1 MDEVS
6 FECLPAPFQATYRL
20 VSELGLDPIV
30 AQTLVRRGL
39 GEPADARRFLASDEV
54 HPPSAFEGI
63 DEACSLVEKHV
74 AGGSRIVVHGDYDA
88 DGVCSTA
95 ILVGVLRQM
104 GADAGW
110 FIPGRR
116 EDGYGLASG
125 TVERL
130 AGDGVGLVITA
141 DCGIT
146 SVEEVQQAREMG
158 LDVVVTDHHRERAD
172 GLAPDCPIVHPRHS
186 GYPFEELCAAAVAQ
200 KFASR
205 LRERAGLAAPALDEM
220 DLVAIAT
227 VADCVPLVGE
237 NRRIVR
243 EGLAALA
250 ATRRPGLRSLMRVS
264 GADPGA
270 IDEQTIGFRLAP
282 RINAAGRVERAD
294 PAVEMLLTEEDDVA
308 ERCAAE
314 LDGLN
319 AERRHIETRIRFEAE
334 SQISAAGP
342 QPGYVLASA
351 EWHPGVIG
359 ITASRLSERHGRP
372 VVLIALQG
380 ETGTGSGRSVPG
392 FDLLAA
398 LDASSEALLRHGGH
412 AAAAGC
418 TVSAVEVERFRQLF
432 VEACR
437 CELGDEPTARQV
449 RVDAVSSPGSMTLET
464 ATALGELAPFGI
476 GNERPVIML
485 PGVRLADSRT
495 MGEGRHL
502 RCSIQAGSRKAAAVL
517 FGSGSLPPAADGI
530 ADVACTLEV
539 NRWQGRE
546 EPRVLI
552 DGIAPAAHPRAPV
565 VGQPDDEG
573 EAIIESI
580 RTPFPTEAAD
590 VREGDERRR
599 MIDSRG
605 LDPMSVAASL
615 GACGE
620 RTLLVTRDAHRLRR
634 RFEGLRVGVDIA
646 SFSSLRADP
655 GLAAPYDHL
664 VAVDPP
670 LAEADARLLEAGRST
685 QFSHL
690 AWSRAELRSIIDELQ
705 REQDLRAAMVDVYRA
720 ARQRPDAPVA
730 EIIAAGDPDRPA
742 ELCVLIAGVLEEIG
756 VAEITRDG
764 SLVLLDGAEADLER
778 SELRRR
784 HAVLVQE
791 RLQWL
796 SGQQRIAA

>member
-6 FECLPAPFQATYRL
+6 FDCPPAPFEATYRL
-20 VSELGLDPIV
+20 VSELGVDPIV

-39 GEPADARRFLASDEV
+39 EKPDAARRFLACDEE
-54 HPPSAFEGI
+54 HPASAFEGI
-63 DEACSLVEKHV
+63 DEACALVEQHV
-74 AGGSRIVVHGDYDA
+74 AAGSRIVVHGDYDA

-95 ILVGVLRQM
+95 ILVGVLREM

-130 AGDGVGLVITA
+130 AADGAGLVITA

-146 SVEEVQQAREMG
+146 SVDEVALAHGLG

-172 GLAPDCPIVHPRHS
+172 GLTPDCPIVHPRHS
-186 GYPFEELCAAAVAQ
+186 GYPFEDLCAAAVAQ
-200 KFASR
+200 KFASH
-205 LRERAGLAAPALDEM
+205 LRDRAGLAAPALDEL

-243 EGLAALA
+243 DGLRALA

-294 PAVEMLLTEEDDVA
+294 PAVELLLTADDDVA

-314 LDGLN
+314 LDTLN

-342 QPGYVLASA
+342 QPGYVLASDQ
-351 EWHPGVIG
+351 WHPGVIG

-372 VVLIALQG
+372 VVLIAIQG
-380 ETGTGSGRSVPG
+380 EAGTGSGRSVPG

-418 TVSAVEVERFRQLF
+418 TVAAADVERFRALF
-432 VEACR
+432 TEACR
-437 CELGDEPTARQV
+437 RELGDEPAAREV
-449 RVDAVSSPGSMTLET
+449 RVDAVSGPGSMTLET
-464 ATALGELAPFGI
+464 AVALGELAPFGV

-485 PGVRLADSRT
+485 PGVRLTDART

-502 RCSIQAGSRKAAAVL
+502 RCSIQAGNRKASAVL
-517 FGSGSLPPAADGI
+517 FGSGSLPPAADGV
-530 ADVACTLEV
+530 ADVACNLEV

-552 DGIAPAAHPRAPV
+552 DGIAPAAGPRAQI

-580 RTPFPTEAAD
+580 RGAAPPAAAEIP
-590 VREGDERRR
+590 EGGDRRR
-599 MIDSRG
+599 MIDSRDM
-605 LDPMSVAASL
+605 DPMSVTASL
-615 GACGE
+615 GASGE
-620 RTLLVTRDAHRLRR
+620 STLLVTRDAHRLRR
-634 RFEGLRVGVDIA
+634 RFDGLHAGVDIV
-646 SFSSLRADP
+646 SWPSLRADP
-655 GLAAPYDHL
+655 GLATPYEHL

-670 LAEADARLLEAGRST
+670 LAEADARLLEAGRET

-720 ARQRPDAPVA
+720 ARQRPNAPVT
-730 EIIAAGDPDRPA
+730 EIVAAGDPDRPA
-742 ELCVLIAGVLEEIG
+742 ELCAVIAAVLEEIG
-756 VAEITRDG
+756 VAQIARDG
-764 SLVLLDGAEADLER
+764 SIVLLECAQADLER

-796 SGQQRIAA
+796 SGQQKIAA